1 MKSLSEFAS
10 IEEARTHIEKR
21 ERMISSDV
29 MRVLMF
35 NAGLYD
41 WFMSQSEGLSK
52 VAADNVRS
60 GGEFNFMPS
69 HALYLGPLMDNMIAT
84 HTEQSEQ
91 LTALKAACLSYA
103 VKEIKPYEHASE
115 YEWALAKKLD
125 IPLKEI
131 EDIESGFAY
140 ITTTGNCESHNPQ
153 ILVKTARNR
162 QLRKASFLNVSD
174 VGEYKAAVPS
184 GVKLFIHD
192 YYGVM

>member
-1 MKSLSEFAS
+1 MKSLSEFTS
-10 IEEARTHIEKR
+10 IEEARTHIEKH
-21 ERMISSDV
+21 ERMINADV
-29 MRVLMF
+29 VRLLML
-35 NAGLYD
+35 NTGLYD
-41 WFMSQSEGLSK
+41 WFMSQTEGLAK

-69 HALYLGPLMDNMIAT
+69 HDFYLGPTMDIVIAT
-84 HTEQSEQ
+84 HFDKSEQ

-125 IPLKEI
+125 IPIKEI
-131 EDIESGFAY
+131 TDIDFGFAY
-140 ITTTGNCESHNPQ
+140 ITTSQACEKHNPQ
-153 ILVKTARNR
+153 ILVKTPKGR
-162 QLRKASFLNVSD
+162 LIRKASFIGVSD

-184 GVKLFIHD
+184 GVKLFVHD